1 MSYDSQTS
9 TILINKLRKDVD
21 SLTLK
26 VAVLTDSKASG
37 TSGGTGV
44 TTTWTTR
51 TLNTIQSDPN
61 GLIIQLESNTFKLA
75 AGSYQVSS
83 NTCRARV
90 TVMNT
95 ASLVILA
102 SRA

>member
-26 VAVLTDSKASG
+26 IAVLTDSKASG
-37 TSGGTGV
+37 TSGGSGV
-44 TTTWTTR
+44 ATTWTTR

-61 GLIIQLESNTFKLA
+61 GLIIQLESNTF
-75 AGSYQVSS
+75 
-83 NTCRARV
+83 
-90 TVMNT
+90 
-95 ASLVILA
+95 
-102 SRA
+102 